1 MDFTG
6 KKIAFLGDSITEGVG
21 VGYGEC
27 PQRYDNLTAKALGAT
42 AVNYGI
48 SGSRLAHQTKAS
60 AGEAR
65 MDLDFS
71 GRLFLMDKTADAV
84 VVYGGTNDYGHGDAP
99 FGEKTDNTHATY
111 MGAVRYIMENLQR
124 EYPGKPVVFLAP
136 ARRNGDETVYFRQA
150 ENPHARPLIAYVDAM
165 IEIAGEYGIPVI
177 DLYRDMGIDP
187 NLEKDREAYAPDGL
201 HFNAA
206 GHARI
211 AELLVACLKTL

>member
-6 KKIAFLGDSITEGVG
+6 KKIAFLGDSITEG
-21 VGYGEC
+21 YGLAGDLDS
-27 PQRYDNLTAKALGAT
+27 RYDRCAARALGAT
-42 AVNYGI
+42 ALNYGI
-48 SGSRLAHQTKAS
+48 SGTRLAHQIH
-60 AGEAR
+60 AGADAR
-65 MDLDFS
+65 EDLSFS

-111 MGAVRYIMENLQR
+111 MGAVRYIMESLRR
-124 EYPGKPVVFLAP
+124 EYAGKPIVFLAP

-177 DLYRDMGIDP
+177 DLYRDLGIDP

-211 AELLVACLKTL
+211 AEMLIACLKTL